1 MVDREIIE
9 RLLGLLE
16 GYLNDLKSV
25 QGLSFDEY
33 ASDIRIKR
41 FVERTLQIAVEA
53 CLDMGWHIIADE
65 GLPEAETNRDV
76 FKVLADARVIDRE
89 IVPSL
94 QQMASFRN
102 LIVHDYGKID
112 DEIVFG
118 ILKRRLVDFD
128 SYAGM
133 IAKYLQGK

>member
-1 MVDREIIE
+1 MVDREIAE
-9 RLLGLLE
+9 RLLGLLD
-16 GYLNDLKSV
+16 GYLNDLQSV
-25 QGLSFDEY
+25 QELSFDEY
-33 ASDIRIKR
+33 ESDIRTKR

-65 GLPEAETNRDV
+65 GLTEAENNRDV
-76 FKVLADARVIDRE
+76 FKVLADAKVIDRA

-118 ILKRRLVDFD
+118 ILKRRIVDFEA
-128 SYAGM
+128 YAGM
-133 IAKYLQGK
+133 IVGYLRGK

>member
-1 MVDREIIE
+1 MVDWDIVE

-16 GYLNDLKSV
+16 GYLNDLQSV
-25 QGLSFDEY
+25 QGLSFVDY
-33 ASDIRIKR
+33 ASDIKTKR
-41 FVERTLQIAVEA
+41 FVERTLQIAIEA

-65 GLPEAETNRDV
+65 GLPEAENNRDV
-76 FKVLADARVIDRE
+76 FKVLSDARIIDLE
-89 IVPSL
+89 IVQNL

-118 ILKRRLVDFD
+118 IVQRRLIDFE
-128 SYAGM
+128 AIPG
-133 IAKYLQGK
+133 

>member
-1 MVDREIIE
+1 MVDKEVTE
-9 RLLGLLE
+9 RLLGLLD
-16 GYLNDLKSV
+16 GYLNDLQSV

-33 ASDIRIKR
+33 ESDIRTKR
-41 FVERTLQIAVEA
+41 FAERTLQIAVEA

-65 GLPEAETNRDV
+65 GLPEAENNRDV
-76 FKVLADARVIDRE
+76 FKVLADAKVIDRS

-118 ILKRRLVDFD
+118 ILKRRIVDFEA
-128 SYAGM
+128 YAGM
-133 IAKYLQGK
+133 IVGYLKGK

>member
-1 MVDREIIE
+1 MVDREIAE
-9 RLLGLLE
+9 RLLGLLD
-16 GYLNDLKSV
+16 GYLNDLQSV
-25 QGLSFDEY
+25 KGLSFDEY
-33 ASDIRIKR
+33 ESDIRTKR

-65 GLPEAETNRDV
+65 GLPEAENNRDV
-76 FKVLADARVIDRE
+76 FKVLADAKVIDRAL
-89 IVPSL
+89 VPSL

-118 ILKRRLVDFD
+118 ILKRRIADFEA
-128 SYAGM
+128 YAGM
-133 IAKYLQGK
+133 IVAYLREK